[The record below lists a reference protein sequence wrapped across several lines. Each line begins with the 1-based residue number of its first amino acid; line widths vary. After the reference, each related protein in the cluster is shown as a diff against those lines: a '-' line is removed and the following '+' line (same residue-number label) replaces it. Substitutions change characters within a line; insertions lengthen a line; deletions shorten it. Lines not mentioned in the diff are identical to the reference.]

1 MTEIRH
7 LLDSPVSDLENNESV
22 PTVAPNATLAEVLR
36 LLQQSERGA
45 VVVLDSNKVQGI
57 FTERDF
63 LRKICGANL
72 DLARERIANHMT
84 ASPYSVNPSDPI
96 ASAFLRMHMGGFRH
110 MPVVDEED
118 RLVNVISPREII
130 AFLLGAYRG

>member
-7 LLDSPVSDLENNESV
+7 LLDRPISDLIGDEAAPSV
-22 PTVAPNATLAEVLR
+22 TPSATLTEVLQ
-36 LLQQSERGA
+36 LLQQSEHGA
-45 VVVLDSNKVQGI
+45 VVVLESGKVQGI

-63 LRKICGANL
+63 LRKACDTKL
-72 DLARERIANHMT
+72 DLTKEQIKNHMT

-110 MPVVDEED
+110 MLVVDEED
-118 RLVNVISPREII
+118 HLVNVIAPREII
-130 AFLLGAYRG
+130 SFLLGAYRG